1 MLQSEIKIVE
11 LQFHKLQR
19 IIIIYFDCDNY
30 TLTDQLHVTVRIYA
44 NVCTSC
50 TFVVT
55 VNTPFAVHLEK
66 IRNHLH

>member
-19 IIIIYFDCDNY
+19 IIIYFGCDNY

-50 TFVVT
+50 TFVVA
-55 VNTPFAVHLEK
+55 VNKTK
-66 IRNHLH
+66 C

>member
-11 LQFHKLQR
+11 LQFHKR
-19 IIIIYFDCDNY
+19 VIIIYSDCDNY
-30 TLTDQLHVTVRIYA
+30 TLTDQLHVTVRIYT

-55 VNTPFAVHLEK
+55 VNKT
-66 IRNHLH
+66 NC

>member
-19 IIIIYFDCDNY
+19 VITIYFDCDNY
-30 TLTDQLHVTVRIYA
+30 TLTDQLHVTVRINT
-44 NVCTSC
+44 NVCTSR

-55 VNTPFAVHLEK
+55 VNKT
-66 IRNHLH
+66 NC

>member
-11 LQFHKLQR
+11 LRFHKLQR
-19 IIIIYFDCDNY
+19 IIITYFDCDNY
-30 TLTDQLHVTVRIYA
+30 TLTHQLHVTIRISA

-55 VNTPFAVHLEK
+55 VIVE
-66 IRNHLH
+66 

>member
-19 IIIIYFDCDNY
+19 IITIYFDCDNY
-30 TLTDQLHVTVRIYA
+30 TLTDQLHVTVRLDLYA
-44 NVCTSC
+44 NICTSY

-55 VNTPFAVHLEK
+55 VNKT
-66 IRNHLH
+66 NC